1 MKIGE
6 LIKQYRDEHAMS
18 MDSFA
23 HKTGLSKS
31 YVSML
36 ERNKDP
42 RGNEITP
49 SIETIYKVSK
59 GVNMPFDDV
68 FKLLDQNQKVVLNS
82 AVDDNLLQTIKAL
95 ENSVFMAGANSVD
108 TTPEIILEHVK
119 KALPALEKAAI
130 ATAFNNPSL
139 SVDESDL
146 LTIFR
151 ELSDARK
158 QDVLKIAKLF
168 DNERG

>member
-6 LIKQYRDEHAMS
+6 LIKRYRDEHAMS

-23 HKTGLSKS
+23 QKTGLSKS

-49 SIETIYKVSK
+49 SIETIYKVSI

-82 AVDDNLLQTIKAL
+82 VVDDNLAQILKDF
-95 ENSVFMAGANSVD
+95 ESVIDSTNKVHDGA
-108 TTPEIILEHVK
+108 
-119 KALPALEKAAI
+119 PA
-130 ATAFNNPSL
+130 
-139 SVDESDL
+139 
-146 LTIFR
+146 
-151 ELSDARK
+151 
-158 QDVLKIAKLF
+158 KIV
-168 DNERG
+168 

>member
-6 LIKQYRDEHAMS
+6 LIKRYRDEHAMS

-23 HKTGLSKS
+23 QKTGLSKS

-49 SIETIYKVSK
+49 SIETIYKVSI

-82 AVDDNLLQTIKAL
+82 VVDDNLAQILKDFESVIDSTNKVHDGAPAKIVDYIKAQ
-95 ENSVFMAGANSVD
+95 
-108 TTPEIILEHVK
+108 
-119 KALPALEKAAI
+119 LPLLSRAIKAANI
-130 ATAFNNPSL
+130 SAPHLSDDEAELLSL
-139 SVDESDL
+139 YRD
-146 LTIFR
+146 
-151 ELSDARK
+151 LSDARK
-158 QDVLKIAKLF
+158 NDLIKFATMF
-168 DNERG
+168 YNERG

>member
-6 LIKQYRDEHAMS
+6 LIKQYRDEHSMS

-23 HKTGLSKS
+23 QKTGLSKS

-82 AVDDNLLQTIKAL
+82 AVDDNLVQILKDFESVIDSTNKAHDGDPAKIVDYIKAQ
-95 ENSVFMAGANSVD
+95 
-108 TTPEIILEHVK
+108 
-119 KALPALEKAAI
+119 LPLLSRAIKAANI
-130 ATAFNNPSL
+130 SAPP
-139 SVDESDL
+139 
-146 LTIFR
+146 
-151 ELSDARK
+151 LSDDEAE
-158 QDVLKIAKLF
+158 LLS
-168 DNERG
+168 